1 MGCGICVE
9 DQPLIW
15 EKGKMLSCAQTYCK
29 VALNNLFPV
38 TSPFAEQFGL
48 VLFSWSEMQSVGVS
62 YILLLTAFDGVS
74 S

>member
-1 MGCGICVE
+1 MSDGVWHLCGRPASYLGEGENVE
-9 DQPLIW
+9 L
-15 EKGKMLSCAQTYCK
+15 CK
-29 VALNNLFPV
+29 VALNKLFPV

-48 VLFSWSEMQSVGVS
+48 VLFSWSEMQSVRVL